1 MILHEVD
8 LKVFI
13 PELEGPWAQ
22 LFVDAANAGVHR
34 RLGETLDASRE
45 AEAKLIMVRAIRRA
59 MNTKEWARAET
70 AGPFS
75 VSYAVSGLGLFDEAA
90 TAELDNLIPSVGGAL
105 PRGSFPMADDY
116 SRLFAHPRRRYG
128 R

>member
-1 MILHEVD
+1 MILHEQD
-8 LKVFI
+8 LKEFI

-22 LFVDAANAGVHR
+22 LFVDAANAGVER
-34 RLGETLDASRE
+34 RLGETLDASVE

-70 AGPFS
+70 AG
-75 VSYAVSGLGLFDEAA
+75 
-90 TAELDNLIPSVGGAL
+90 GAI
-105 PRGSFPMADDY
+105 PRGSFPMAEDY
-116 SRLFAHPRRRYG
+116 SGLFAHPRRRYV